1 MRVLYLSSLVLGA
14 TALSAKP
21 KGKHVDKAA
30 ARVGSKHV
38 IAAHNKDKKVAKKV
52 EAKKQTTEST
62 ETEVPVATF
71 CIVNLLTQYF
81 GLWTGLVLLR
91 KYRETA
97 GKEGDWA
104 DRWHQVFDEATASL
118 SLAPAMAILFLA
130 ARYRAA
136 QLAYPASPEA
146 VGLPAPY
153 AQTAMLVATWGVF
166 AQMAMT
172 FVRGMVISCFEH
184 APVTWAPYILNLF
197 RHIIAAAVLGGTGV
211 VCHGVIYMHSKDAPA
226 DVSLAVSP
234 AVQCV
239 IMLTVTYFAVVI
251 ALEVSRTV
259 RQVDIPFLAFEGQ
272 SITWAI
278 KVETW
283 LKNAANAMSL
293 SPMLALL
300 FLAARMQAQANGM
313 KGPAESTQQVMFA
326 TTYSMIAS
334 VLMNIILPL
343 CFGASYEKSNMDSEM
358 VVKMEGPLAAFF
370 TFLNGCITFCI
381 YGGFIYVVYTM
392 INIAGLDV
400 GVALSTGQ
408 QSVIF
413 LINMYFSV
421 LGLLW
426 IFLALEKFQKAEA
439 ESFHR
444 RCIDCLTAAK
454 YTVAFAPMSAV
465 LIMTANI
472 RAGEITQG
480 ASPQLYV
487 QSCMQYVTMAIL
499 AQLVMAVFG
508 PFVGL
513 TIQIEREGGI
523 KADPSEGGSWFAR
536 TLVQIVSYASMIA
549 MYAGVCG
556 MVHGI
561 YTMSPEVVQ

>member
-1 MRVLYLSSLVLGA
+1 MG
-14 TALSAKP
+14 
-21 KGKHVDKAA
+21 
-30 ARVGSKHV
+30 
-38 IAAHNKDKKVAKKV
+38 
-52 EAKKQTTEST
+52 
-62 ETEVPVATF
+62 
-71 CIVNLLTQYF
+71 
-81 GLWTGLVLLR
+81 
-91 KYRETA
+91 
-97 GKEGDWA
+97 
-104 DRWHQVFDEATASL
+104 
-118 SLAPAMAILFLA
+118 
-130 ARYRAA
+130 
-136 QLAYPASPEA
+136 
-146 VGLPAPY
+146 
-153 AQTAMLVATWGVF
+153 
-166 AQMAMT
+166 
-172 FVRGMVISCFEH
+172 
-184 APVTWAPYILNLF
+184 
-197 RHIIAAAVLGGTGV
+197 
-211 VCHGVIYMHSKDAPA
+211 
-226 DVSLAVSP
+226 
-234 AVQCV
+234 
-239 IMLTVTYFAVVI
+239 
-251 ALEVSRTV
+251 
-259 RQVDIPFLAFEGQ
+259 
-272 SITWAI
+272 
-278 KVETW
+278 
-283 LKNAANAMSL
+283 
-293 SPMLALL
+293 
-300 FLAARMQAQANGM
+300 
-313 KGPAESTQQVMFA
+313 
-326 TTYSMIAS
+326 
-334 VLMNIILPL
+334 LMNIILPL